1 VTSLRPSAFNLR
13 LTPEGGPF
21 LHFFDHRETA
31 ETVDVYFNDV
41 NPEGEEHQS
50 RLLLRV
56 CPEAL
61 VMWPIN
67 VGRGSQN
74 YLEPKYGSLTEIWI
88 PRSTSGPYRLP
99 KTSEDVDELLDRL
112 PDGFETNWR
121 LGLGLLYE
129 FRSICR
135 SIAGIDGI
143 TTLVVHGQS
152 GERDAIIRPPEYVL
166 GIKRFHALK
175 RELTRIANRFRREA
189 RNEKQDRI
197 YDALLHSADRER
209 FPRKDRKLKPDA
221 ISQLTQGY
229 ATDAGISKRDRRTA
243 VRLVR
248 QSVDTL
254 AKDEPHALLALK
266 SEIEL
271 VTLKGLIDRFNE
283 MLTKELPESRWQAF
297 LRDNPFILSMAFSA
311 PAIMIQENAY
321 VGGKRFNGSNG
332 KFADF
337 LMATASTGNLALIEI
352 KRPQTNLL
360 TQSAYRGT
368 DVYGPSAE
376 LNGAIYQVLDQRF
389 RLHKNLPLF
398 KDETERNDIHAHAV
412 RCIVIAG
419 TSAQETHLKKS
430 FEIIRNA
437 FSEVTIITFDELR
450 SRLTEIHNALSSPP
464 KETVARPWRDDF

>member
-1 VTSLRPSAFNLR
+1 MTSLRPSAFNLR

-166 GIKRFHALK
+166 GIKRFHA
-175 RELTRIANRFRREA
+175 
-189 RNEKQDRI
+189 
-197 YDALLHSADRER
+197 
-209 FPRKDRKLKPDA
+209 
-221 ISQLTQGY
+221 
-229 ATDAGISKRDRRTA
+229 
-243 VRLVR
+243 
-248 QSVDTL
+248 
-254 AKDEPHALLALK
+254 
-266 SEIEL
+266 
-271 VTLKGLIDRFNE
+271 
-283 MLTKELPESRWQAF
+283 
-297 LRDNPFILSMAFSA
+297 
-311 PAIMIQENAY
+311 
-321 VGGKRFNGSNG
+321 
-332 KFADF
+332 
-337 LMATASTGNLALIEI
+337 
-352 KRPQTNLL
+352 
-360 TQSAYRGT
+360 
-368 DVYGPSAE
+368 
-376 LNGAIYQVLDQRF
+376 
-389 RLHKNLPLF
+389 
-398 KDETERNDIHAHAV
+398 
-412 RCIVIAG
+412 
-419 TSAQETHLKKS
+419 
-430 FEIIRNA
+430 
-437 FSEVTIITFDELR
+437 
-450 SRLTEIHNALSSPP
+450 
-464 KETVARPWRDDF
+464 